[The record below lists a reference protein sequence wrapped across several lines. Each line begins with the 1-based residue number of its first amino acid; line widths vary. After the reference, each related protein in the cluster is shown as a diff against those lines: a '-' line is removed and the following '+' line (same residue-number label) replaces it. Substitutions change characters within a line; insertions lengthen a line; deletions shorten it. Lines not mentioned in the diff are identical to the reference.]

1 MKIPLMAGIAGAV
14 VVVLAGAAAA
24 GSSRAADQIEPSV
37 PPETV
42 VTEPGTNG
50 APLERPELVDPPPE
64 SEPVDFPVNAKGE
77 TYGSAINAMSPDE
90 EPELIAAVATNGK
103 SGYVR
108 KSELDAAD
116 PAPISPEAAATAKPV
131 RETVP
136 VYASDGSTVIGEFKV
151 GV

>member
-1 MKIPLMAGIAGAV
+1 M
-14 VVVLAGAAAA
+14 
-24 GSSRAADQIEPSV
+24 
-37 PPETV
+37 
-42 VTEPGTNG
+42 
-50 APLERPELVDPPPE
+50 
-64 SEPVDFPVNAKGE
+64 
-77 TYGSAINAMSPDE
+77 PD
-90 EPELIAAVATNGK
+90 LIAAVATNGK
-103 SGYVR
+103 AGYVR